1 MISIRIQIL
10 KYFRY
15 LIIIKAIILL
25 VSPLAITII
34 NTPIII
40 ATKIIA
46 LVAWIQVNKIKI
58 LVIVINVLFMTVWIL
73 ILFLKSVKMT
83 FSLIL
88 IVISLLVYFLIK
100 YYLL

>member
-1 MISIRIQIL
+1 MSMISTINSMSSIRCPML

-58 LVIVINVLFMTVWIL
+58 LVIVINVLFMTFYIL
-73 ILFLKSVKMT
+73 ILFLKSVLL
-83 FSLIL
+83 FL
-88 IVISLLVYFLIK
+88 IVFLYIK
-100 YYLL
+100 